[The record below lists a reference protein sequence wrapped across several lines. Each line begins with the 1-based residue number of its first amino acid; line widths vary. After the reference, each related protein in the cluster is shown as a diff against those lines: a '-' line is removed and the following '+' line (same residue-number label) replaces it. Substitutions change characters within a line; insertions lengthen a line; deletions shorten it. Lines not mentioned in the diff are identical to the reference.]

1 MSVSPKPAPKKLL
14 KPGESE
20 IPQVPRRQVPLV
32 SRLLNVTLDNT
43 AWGGRDEGGAGR
55 TEGERERKARGKE
68 EIHAAVGETL
78 DKTNMK

>member
-1 MSVSPKPAPKKLL
+1 MPHRCLGVRCLL
-14 KPGESE
+14 S
-20 IPQVPRRQVPLV
+20 LV
-32 SRLLNVTLDNT
+32 SLLSHWTTPL
-43 AWGGRDEGGAGR
+43 GEGGTRGVGVGR